1 MTCNDRKLLVYNQME
16 RVINILEGPIQ
27 IMTKTPSLQLPQ
39 IKSIA
44 LYLIKILVLAVIYH
58 LAARVGLKMAYVQ
71 ANTSPVWPPTGIG
84 LAALLIFGYQLWP
97 GISLGV
103 LIGSLLTGAPF
114 LLALGI
120 TIGNTLEA
128 LAAVYFL
135 KRFVGLHNQM
145 DRIQDVVGLALVS
158 IVCTTIGASIGTL
171 TLMLTGNGIWQT
183 FWAIWVTWWIGDL
196 LGALVVAP
204 VLLTWMALSSA
215 RFIKRQSIEAG
226 ILILLLAVVTW
237 FVFSSLPLSGVF
249 HQAMIYVIFPFVIWA
264 ALRFGQRGATIA
276 IFLVSGIAIWGTSQ
290 GMGPFSLESKND
302 SLVLLQTFMAVVA
315 LTALILAAAT
325 IERRKATDSLQQRV
339 ADLAIL
345 NDSSKTFLD
354 SFEITSIF
362 QTICKLA
369 VTRLGLEVVWIE
381 TGEEHRSTVATVYG
395 IAPDLVL
402 DLKAQLQDYDPS
414 QRMPQPVA
422 RTLSATFSSIEEAK
436 TPYLSYAV
444 FPLLF
449 SSSLIG
455 TLHLL
460 SKRKDYFTQDNQV
473 LLQSYANLAAVAIQ
487 NSLLL
492 DEVRRNNRQLHGLS
506 QRLMKA
512 QEQERLNLSRELHD
526 ESGQLLTALTVQ
538 LGLLDRSVDQPEVL
552 RQRIDELKNTAN
564 TIQEN
569 LHKLA
574 VDLRPASLDHLG
586 LVTTLRQYIA
596 EFNRQYELPV
606 DFEAVGMEGRR
617 LSIDMETA
625 LFRIIQESLTNV
637 VLHSHATRVDVLLS
651 LHNQHV
657 VAIVEDD
664 GIGFLDSSPGLEE
677 HLGLFGMRERIEML
691 GGTFTI
697 ESSPGKGTT
706 VKAEVPC
713 ND

>member
-1 MTCNDRKLLVYNQME
+1 MTS
-16 RVINILEGPIQ
+16 
-27 IMTKTPSLQLPQ
+27 TPQPVA
-39 IKSIA
+39 IKSLA
-44 LYLIKILVLAVIYH
+44 LSLVKILLLAVIYH
-58 LAARVGLKMAYVQ
+58 LAARVGLSMAYVQ

-84 LAALLIFGYQLWP
+84 LAALLIFGYRLWP

-114 LLALGI
+114 SLALGI

-128 LAAVYFL
+128 LVAVFFL
-135 KRFVGLHNQM
+135 KKFVGLHNEM
-145 DRIQDVVGLALVS
+145 DRIQDVVGLVFVS
-158 IVCTTIGASIGTL
+158 LVCTTIGASIGTL
-171 TLMLTGNGIWQT
+171 TLMLTGNGAWQS
-183 FWAIWVTWWIGDL
+183 FWPIWVTWWIGDL

-204 VLLTWMALSSA
+204 VLLTWSLLPPA
-215 RFIKRQSIEAG
+215 RLNRRASVEAG
-226 ILILLLAVVTW
+226 VLLILIAVVTW
-237 FVFSSLPLSGVF
+237 FVFSSLPLSGIF

-264 ALRFGQRGATIA
+264 ALRFGQRGATVA

-325 IERRKATDSLQQRV
+325 LERRKAADALRQRV
-339 ADLAIL
+339 EDLATL

-354 SFEITSIF
+354 NFEITSIF
-362 QTICKLA
+362 NTICKLA
-369 VTRLGLEVVWIE
+369 VTRLGLDVAWIE
-381 TGEEHRSTVATVYG
+381 TREEDFSTPATVYG
-395 IAPDLVL
+395 IAPGSIPA
-402 DLKAQLQDYDPS
+402 LKARWQDPAS
-414 QRMPQPVA
+414 PQEMLHPLVK
-422 RTLSATFSSIEEAK
+422 TLDELSPPGEPTGI
-436 TPYLSYAV
+436 PYQSYAV

-449 SSSLIG
+449 SNRLIG
-455 TLHLL
+455 TLRLL
-460 SKRKDYFTQDNQV
+460 SKRKDFFNQDNHV
-473 LLQSYANLAAVAIQ
+473 LMQSYANLAAVAIQ
-487 NSLLL
+487 NSLLF
-492 DEVRRNNRQLHGLS
+492 DEIRRSNRQLHGLS

-512 QEQERLNLSRELHD
+512 QEEERLNLSRELHD

-538 LGLLDRSVDQPEVL
+538 LGLLDRSIDQPGAL

-564 TIQEN
+564 TIQDN

-574 VDLRPASLDHLG
+574 VNLRPASLDHLG

-596 EFNRQYELPV
+596 EFNRQYDIPV

-617 LSIDMETA
+617 LPIDAETA

-637 VLHSHATRVDVLLS
+637 VLHAQATRVDVLLN
-651 LHNQHV
+651 LHNGHV
-657 VAIVEDD
+657 VTIVEDD
-664 GIGFLDSSPGLEE
+664 GVGFLDNSPGLED

-713 ND
+713 RD

>member
-1 MTCNDRKLLVYNQME
+1 M
-16 RVINILEGPIQ
+16 ILERGFPSV
-27 IMTKTPSLQLPQ
+27 IMTKIQPLNPPK
-39 IKSIA
+39 IKSFAITLA
-44 LYLIKILVLAVIYH
+44 KILILAVIYH
-58 LAARVGLKMAYVQ
+58 LAARVGLMMAYVQ

-84 LAALLIFGYQLWP
+84 LAALLIFGYKLWP

-103 LIGSLLTGAPF
+103 LVGSLLTGAPF
-114 LLALGI
+114 SLALGI

-135 KRFVGLHNQM
+135 KKLVGLHNEI
-145 DRIQDVVGLALVS
+145 DRIQDVVGLLLVALA
-158 IVCTTIGASIGTL
+158 CTTIGASIGTL
-171 TLMLTGNGIWQT
+171 TLMLTENGVWQS

-204 VLLTWMALSSA
+204 LLLTWISLSNT
-215 RFIKRQSIEAG
+215 RLNRQSVIEASVL
-226 ILILLLAVVTW
+226 LILLAVVTW
-237 FVFSSLPLSGVF
+237 YVFRSLPLSGVF
-249 HQAMIYVIFPFVIWA
+249 HQALIYVIFPFVIWA
-264 ALRFGQRGATIA
+264 ALRFGQPGATIA

-290 GMGPFSLESKND
+290 GLGPFSLESKND

-325 IERRKATDSLQQRV
+325 SERRKATDSLRQRV

-354 SFEITSIF
+354 GFEVSSIF
-362 QTICKLA
+362 RTICQLA
-369 VTRLGLEVVWIE
+369 VTRLGANVAWIE
-381 TGEEHRSTVATVYG
+381 TGAEGSSTIATVYG
-395 IAPDLVL
+395 VAPEQVR
-402 DLKAQLQDYDPS
+402 DLKIQLQVYDPP
-414 QRMPQPVA
+414 QDAAQPVIETIDNA
-422 RTLSATFSSIEEAK
+422 SLSTHKAK
-436 TPYLSYAV
+436 IPYLSYAV

-449 SSSLIG
+449 SNRLIG
-455 TLHLL
+455 TLRLL
-460 SKRKDYFTQDNQV
+460 NKGKDYFTQDNQV
-473 LLQSYANLAAVAIQ
+473 LMQSYANLAAVAIQ

-492 DEVRRNNRQLHGLS
+492 DEIRRNNRQLHGLS

-512 QEQERLNLSRELHD
+512 QEEERLNLSRELHD

-538 LGLLDRSVDQPEVL
+538 LGLLDRSVDQPDAL
-552 RQRIDELKNTAN
+552 RQRIDELKNSAN

-574 VDLRPASLDHLG
+574 VNLRPASLDHLG

-596 EFNRQYELPV
+596 EFNRQYDNPV
-606 DFEAVGMEGRR
+606 DFEAVGMDGRR
-617 LSIDMETA
+617 LSIEMETA

-637 VLHSHATRVDVLLS
+637 ILHAHATRVDVLLS
-651 LHNQHV
+651 LHNQRV
-657 VAIVEDD
+657 VTIIEDD

-706 VKAEVPC
+706 VRAEVPC

>member
-1 MTCNDRKLLVYNQME
+1 
-16 RVINILEGPIQ
+16 
-27 IMTKTPSLQLPQ
+27 
-39 IKSIA
+39 
-44 LYLIKILVLAVIYH
+44 
-58 LAARVGLKMAYVQ
+58 MAYVQ

-84 LAALLIFGYQLWP
+84 LAALLIFGYRLWP

-114 LLALGI
+114 SLALGI

-128 LAAVYFL
+128 LVAVYFL
-135 KRFVGLHNQM
+135 KKFVGIHNEI
-145 DRIQDVVGLALVS
+145 DRIQDVVGLVLVS
-158 IVCTTIGASIGTL
+158 LLCTTIGASIGTL
-171 TLMLTGNGIWQT
+171 TLMLTGNGAWQN

-204 VLLTWMALSSA
+204 VLLTWVPLPSA
-215 RFIKRQSIEAG
+215 RLHKSVYIEAG
-226 ILILLLAVVTW
+226 ILLILIAVVTW

-264 ALRFGQRGATIA
+264 ALRFGQRGATIS

-302 SLVLLQTFMAVVA
+302 SLVLLQTFMAIVA
-315 LTALILAAAT
+315 LTSLILAAAT
-325 IERRKATDSLQQRV
+325 IERRKATDALRQRV
-339 ADLAIL
+339 EDLATL

-362 QTICKLA
+362 KSICQLA
-369 VTRLGLEVVWIE
+369 VTRLGLDVAWIE
-381 TGEEHRSTVATVYG
+381 TGEEASTIPTTVYG
-395 IAPDLVL
+395 IAPGLIL
-402 DLKAQLQDYDPS
+402 GLKVQWQDNDPLQDAPHPIVKTLDGNPPS
-414 QRMPQPVA
+414 AKLV
-422 RTLSATFSSIEEAK
+422 EAS
-436 TPYLSYAV
+436 YQSYAL

-449 SSSLIG
+449 SNRLIG
-455 TLHLL
+455 TLRLL
-460 SKRKDYFTQDNQV
+460 SKRKDFFTEDNQV
-473 LLQSYANLAAVAIQ
+473 LMQSYANLAAVAIQ

-512 QEQERLNLSRELHD
+512 QEEERLNLSRELHD

-538 LGLLDRSVDQPEVL
+538 LGLLDRSVDQPGAL
-552 RQRIDELKNTAN
+552 RQRIDELKRTAS
-564 TIQEN
+564 TIQNN
-569 LHKLA
+569 LHELA
-574 VDLRPASLDHLG
+574 VNLRPASLDHLG

-596 EFNRQYELPV
+596 EFNRQYDIPV

-617 LSIDMETA
+617 LAIEMETA
-625 LFRIIQESLTNV
+625 LFRIIQESLTNI
-637 VLHSHATRVDVLLS
+637 VLHAQATRVDVLLS
-651 LHNQHV
+651 LHNKHV
-657 VAIVEDD
+657 VTIVEDD
-664 GIGFLDSSPGLEE
+664 GVGFLDSSPSLED

-713 ND
+713 DD